1 MTGLSGTASLLR
13 LAARRDRVL
22 IPTSALALV
31 VVVAG
36 SAQAT
41 VALYPDESA
50 ALAPLRA
57 VLANPALTALY
68 GPITSES
75 LDSFAT
81 FKTILTGAVFLC
93 LLAYVVVRRHTRTEE
108 EEGRLEL
115 LGAGAIGRRA
125 PLAAAVL
132 LGTVAVL
139 GTALL
144 TMVGAIAAG
153 LGRTGSVAL
162 GVSWIVMGLTWVG
175 VTAVAAQLTETAR
188 GTAGFA
194 LGALALAYLLR
205 ALGDV
210 AADDSPLRLLT
221 WLSPL
226 GWGEKVAPYGA
237 NRFWLLAV
245 GLVAYAALLIAAFV
259 LQSRRDLGAGIL
271 PSRVGPARGRLHSS
285 LALTL
290 RLARGTLVGW
300 FVAFVVLG
308 AVVGS
313 LAGNVQ
319 SFLDSPETADL
330 LRKMGGSDGSIV
342 DTFFATEIHVAAVA
356 AAALGISLVTRL
368 RTEETAG
375 LAEAVLATTVPRR
388 RWALEHLVVA
398 MAGTAVLMACLG
410 VVAGALDSGRTG
422 DVAGSIG
429 RLSGAALSTL
439 PAVWVCIAVAA
450 VLIGVAPRF
459 TGVSW
464 AVLIAFFTLGEFGD
478 LLGLPA
484 VVSGLSPFAHLPSLP
499 GGETAVGASL
509 VLLGVAALCAAIGL
523 EGLRRRDL
531 PFG

>member
-1 MTGLSGTASLLR
+1 MTGLSGTGSLLR

-22 IPTSALALV
+22 IPVSALALV
-31 VVVAG
+31 LVVAG

-41 VALYPDESA
+41 VALYPDPTT
-50 ALAPLRA
+50 ALAPLRTL
-57 VLANPALTALY
+57 LANPALTAIY
-68 GPITSES
+68 GPIASES
-75 LDSFAT
+75 LDSLAT
-81 FKTILTGAVFLC
+81 FKTILLGAVFLC

-132 LGTVAVL
+132 LGTLAVL

-144 TMVGAIAAG
+144 TTVGAIAVG
-153 LGRTGSVAL
+153 LDRTGSVAL
-162 GVSWIVMGLTWVG
+162 GVAWVVMGLTWVG

-188 GTAGFA
+188 GTTGFA
-194 LGALALAYLLR
+194 LGALAFAYLLR

-237 NRFWLLAV
+237 NRFGLLAL
-245 GLVAYAALLIAAFV
+245 GLAACVALIVAAFV
-259 LQSRRDLGAGIL
+259 LQGRRDLGAGIL
-271 PSRVGPARGRLHSS
+271 PSRAGPAHGSLHSS
-285 LALTL
+285 LGLML

-319 SFLDSPETADL
+319 SFLDSPETVDL
-330 LRKMGGSDGSIV
+330 LKKIGGGGGSIV

-356 AAALGISLVTRL
+356 AAALGISLVTRM
-368 RTEETAG
+368 RTEENG
-375 LAEAVLATTVPRR
+375 GGAESVLATAVPRW

-398 MAGTAVLMACLG
+398 MAATAALMVCLG
-410 VVAGALDSGRTG
+410 VVAGAIDAGRTG
-422 DVAGSIG
+422 DVLASIG
-429 RLSGAALSTL
+429 RLTGAGLSTL

-450 VLIGVAPRF
+450 VLFGVAPRF

-478 LLGLPA
+478 LLGLPS

-499 GGETAVGASL
+499 GGATAAGASFVL
-509 VLLGVAALCAAIGL
+509 VGLAVVFATVGL

-531 PFG
+531 PAG

>member
-1 MTGLSGTASLLR
+1 MTGLSGTGPLLR

-22 IPTSALALV
+22 IPVSAVALV
-31 VVVAG
+31 FVVAG

-41 VALYPDESA
+41 VALYPDETA

-57 VLANPALTALY
+57 LVANPSLRALY
-68 GPITSES
+68 GPIASES
-75 LDSFAT
+75 LDSLAT
-81 FKTILTGAVFLC
+81 FKTILIGAVFLC

-139 GTALL
+139 TTALL
-144 TMVGAIAAG
+144 TAVGAIAAG
-153 LGRTGSVAL
+153 LDRTGSVAL
-162 GVSWIVMGLTWVG
+162 GVSWVVMGLTWVG

-194 LGALALAYLLR
+194 LGALALAYLMR

-237 NRFWLLAV
+237 NRFWLLWV
-245 GLVAYAALLIAAFV
+245 GLVAYAALLVLAFV
-259 LQSRRDLGAGIL
+259 LQGRRDLGAGIL
-271 PSRVGPARGRLHSS
+271 PSRVGPARGNLSSS
-285 LALTL
+285 LGLML
-290 RLARGTLVGW
+290 RLARATLVGW

-319 SFLDSPETADL
+319 SFVDSPETADL
-330 LRKMGGSDGSIV
+330 LRKMGGGAGSIV

-356 AAALGISLVTRL
+356 AAALGISLVTRM
-368 RTEETAG
+368 RTEETG
-375 LAEAVLATTVPRR
+375 GRAETVLAAGVPRW
-388 RWALEHLVVA
+388 RWAVEHVLVGVA
-398 MAGTAVLMACLG
+398 ATVGLMVCLG
-410 VVAGALDSGRTG
+410 VVAGVMDAGRTG
-422 DVAGSIG
+422 DAGASIG
-429 RLSGAALSTL
+429 RLTGAGLSTL
-439 PAVWVCIAVAA
+439 PAVWVCI
-450 VLIGVAPRF
+450 GVATVLFGLTPRF
-459 TGVSW
+459 TGVAW
-464 AVLIAFFTLGEFGD
+464 AVLIAFFALGEFGD

-484 VVSGLSPFAHLPSLP
+484 VVSGLSPFAHLPALP
-499 GGETAVGASL
+499 GGEVAVGTAVVL
-509 VLLGVAALCAAIGL
+509 VVVAVGCAALGL
-523 EGLRRRDL
+523 AGLRQRDL
-531 PFG
+531 PVA